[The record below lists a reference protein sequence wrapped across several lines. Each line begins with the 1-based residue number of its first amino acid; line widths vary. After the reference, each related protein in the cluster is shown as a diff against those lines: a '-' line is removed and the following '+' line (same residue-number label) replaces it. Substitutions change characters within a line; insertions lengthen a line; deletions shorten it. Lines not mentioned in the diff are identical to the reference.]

1 MMAAALAAS
10 AIIWSLLPPAPIP
23 LPAATRDPRVIAGVL
38 HVHSSRSDGTAS
50 PAQIA
55 AAAAAAGLEFVILA
69 DHGDGT
75 REPEAPAYLSRV
87 LVIDGV
93 EISTNQGHYVGIG
106 MRRAP
111 YPIAG
116 DADAVVEDVA
126 RLGGLGIAA
135 HPVSPKAGLAWTDWN
150 ARFDGV
156 EWLNGDAEWRDEG
169 WGALARSGA
178 TYFLR
183 PAASVARVLDRPTDL
198 LARLDRIA
206 RERDVLIVAG
216 TDAHGGAGAEGQRR
230 IPIPSYRSMFQS
242 FAVRVSLRGA
252 LRGDAR
258 HDMDLLLDG
267 LRHRRVYTAIDAVA
281 GPARVTFTAQSG
293 RTRAEMGGRLA
304 AAGQV
309 TLRVRSNGPPG
320 TTIELLRDGKS
331 MATAPIPDLERAVD
345 HSLAAYRVEVHVPG
359 SPGEPPVPWV
369 LTNAIVV
376 GRGEDPAPSPSADI
390 RPRIVLLEPGDRS
403 RWSAEHD
410 PTSHADVSAAPTG
423 GGGAL
428 SLTFTLGL
436 DAGASPYAAI
446 VRDVPSGLA
455 ACGTL
460 VLTVSANRE
469 MRASVQVREP
479 GGDTPALGQR
489 WRRSIYVPTTPRT
502 VTLPLSELR
511 AVPGASRKTPMPG
524 AVRSVLLVVD
534 TVNARA
540 GEAGVLRVHR
550 AGCS

>member
-1 MMAAALAAS
+1 MAAALAAS

-23 LPAATRDPRVIAGVL
+23 LPAATRDPRVVAGVL

-135 HPVSPKAGLAWTDWN
+135 HPVSPKAGLAWTDWD
-150 ARFDGV
+150 AGFDGV

-169 WGALARSGA
+169 WGALVRSGA
-178 TYFLR
+178 TYLLR

-216 TDAHGGAGAEGQRR
+216 TDAHGGAGGEGQRR
-230 IPIPSYRSMFQS
+230 LPIPSYRSMFQS
-242 FAVRVSLRGA
+242 FAVRVALSGA

-258 HDMDLLLDG
+258 RDMDLLLDG

-320 TTIELLRDGKS
+320 ATIELLRDGKS
-331 MATAPIPDLERAVD
+331 MATAPIPDLERTVD
-345 HSLAAYRVEVHVPG
+345 RSLAAYRVEVHVPG
-359 SPGEPPVPWV
+359 APGDPPVPWV

-376 GRGEDPAPSPSADI
+376 GRGEDPAPSTSADI

-410 PTSHADVSAAPTG
+410 PTSHADVSAAAAG

-436 DAGASPYAAI
+436 DGGASPYAAI

-502 VTLPLSELR
+502 VTLPLGELR

-524 AVRSVLLVVD
+524 AVRSMLLVVD